1 MINAIFGFALDGVFV
16 VAVRMNMNMGML
28 LSSLSFFGLTGT
40 FIVVPDSVKEENANR
55 HRV

>member
-1 MINAIFGFALDGVFV
+1 MINAIFGFALDGVFI

-28 LSSLSFFGLTGT
+28 LSSLSFFGLAGT